1 MALLSYEQ
9 IEGLLD
15 WLESDEGKAVI
26 ATADERHA
34 REKNEK
40 PALSEEDQE
49 PKTER

>member
-15 WLESDEGKAVI
+15 WIESDQGKAAI
-26 ATADERHA
+26 AAADERHA
-34 REKNEK
+34 RESAEK
-40 PALSEEDQE
+40 PTRTEEGQE